1 MICSYSNIVQS
12 VILDMEAMILVWKTF
27 YIMYQHVRNK
37 KLSLSPCYILQL
49 QCANACDMGWCRMS
63 KWPLGLMRV
72 NTVNW
77 TLSKCKWTVKVN
89 SLDYYIFIVCKLYL
103 CCDTT
108 PWSRVSNAII
118 NRRDCIVDLITDPL
132 SGLDTW
138 TPGPGTSDNWFL
150 RWAVSCNFWL
160 LTAGGQLQVS
170 TKQGTNKCCS
180 ENWALSS
187 HRTAARSRH

>member
-49 QCANACDMGWCRMS
+49 QCGDMGWCRMS

>member
-37 KLSLSPCYILQL
+37 KLSLSPCYISQL
-49 QCANACDMGWCRMS
+49 QCGTARGIVTRCRMS
-63 KWPLGLMRV
+63 KWPLGLTRV
-72 NTVNW
+72 NTLNW
-77 TLSKCKWTVKVN
+77 TLSKCKWSVKVN

-118 NRRDCIVDLITDPL
+118 NRRDCIVDLTTDPL
-132 SGLDTW
+132 TGHLDTW
-138 TPGPGTSDNWFL
+138 TRNIW
-150 RWAVSCNFWL
+150 
-160 LTAGGQLQVS
+160 
-170 TKQGTNKCCS
+170 
-180 ENWALSS
+180 
-187 HRTAARSRH
+187 